1 VAGPDGSALAA
12 RPGEVAL
19 GRLGANVSLP
29 YSEVLQGWVK
39 VLTPCEREG
48 WMPLTSGSV
57 LPSATVVLDP
67 GHGGDENGATG
78 SGGLPEKEVNLEVAR
93 RAAEALRSQGV
104 AATVTRTAD
113 YRATLAFRARFAA
126 AAHAAALVSIH
137 HNSDPDGPLP
147 RPGTETYFQ
156 YRSPESRRLAGLLYE
171 EAAAALARF
180 PASWVGD
187 TDAGAKW
194 RLNSA
199 GGDYYGILRR
209 PAEAGV
215 VASLAELA
223 FVSNPSEE
231 ELLRREDVRSEEAA
245 AVARAIVRF
254 LRTTEAGSGFTTPYP
269 RSEPAGPGGGRTGC
283 RDPS

>member
-1 VAGPDGSALAA
+1 M
-12 RPGEVAL
+12 
-19 GRLGANVSLP
+19 
-29 YSEVLQGWVK
+29 K

-48 WMPLTSGSV
+48 WMARSSGSM
-57 LPSATVVLDP
+57 LPPATVVLDP
-67 GHGGDENGATG
+67 GHGGDENGAMG
-78 SGGLPEKEVNLEVAR
+78 SAGLTEKEVNLDVALE
-93 RAAEALRSQGV
+93 AAERLRSEGIGAV
-104 AATVTRTAD
+104 VTRTAD

-126 AAHAAALVSIH
+126 AAHASALVSIH
-137 HNSDPDGPLP
+137 HNADPDGPLP

-156 YRSPESRRLAGLLYE
+156 YRSPESRRLAGLLFE
-171 EAAAALARF
+171 EVAAALARF

-199 GGDYYGILRR
+199 GADYYGILRR
-209 PAEAGV
+209 PAESGV

-231 ELLRREDVRSEEAA
+231 ALLRREDVRREEAR
-245 AVARAIVRF
+245 AVARALARF
-254 LRTTEAGSGFTTPYP
+254 LRTPDAGSGFTNPYP